1 MKFEAGNRVELLC
14 GGTEYFPALIAAI
27 ENARDEVYFETY
39 IYHDDETGHRITD
52 VLTAAAR
59 RKVQVRVTVD
69 GFGSAN
75 LAPSIRAKFDEAGVE
90 YVVFRPENYSWR
102 SGLAWFSRK
111 RLRRLHRKLVM
122 VDRKVAFCGGINV
135 LDDLNDPNHGALEA
149 PRFDFAA
156 RVEGPIVGPISAYM
170 LNQWLRLDLPHLIG
184 RRKELE
190 QAIETW
196 FTRREW
202 AQARPDGGGDIRVA
216 LVTRDNVRNRRSIER
231 AYLTAIKLAKT
242 EVVLCNAY
250 YFPGR
255 RFRKR
260 LVAAAKRGVR
270 VRLLLQGRPEY
281 PVQHYASQTLYAE
294 LLAAGIEIYEYTT
307 SFLHAKVGIVDDLW
321 ATVGSSN
328 IDPFSL
334 LLAREANLV
343 VRDAHFARVLREHVE
358 HAIAHES
365 EPVHAERL
373 LKTGLVGRMTNAV
386 SYAVLRFAVSLTGI
400 RGEY

>member
-1 MKFEAGNRVELLC
+1 MRFEAGNRVQLLC
-14 GGTEYFPALIAAI
+14 GGSEYFPALIAAI
-27 ENARDEVYFETY
+27 EGAREEVYLETY
-39 IYHDDETGHRITD
+39 IYHDDDTGRRVTEI
-52 VLTAAAR
+52 LCAAAR
-59 RKVQVRVTVD
+59 RGIVVRVSVD

-75 LAPSIRAKFDEAGVE
+75 LAPSLRESFDAAGVE
-90 YVVFRPENYSWR
+90 YVVFRPEHYSWR

-111 RLRRLHRKLVM
+111 RLRRLHRKLAM
-122 VDRKVAFCGGINV
+122 IDRKVAFCGGINV
-135 LDDLNDPNHGALEA
+135 LDDLHDPNHGPLEA

-170 LNQWLRLDLPHLIG
+170 LNQWLRLDW
-184 RRKELE
+184 RRLASQRGELE
-190 QAIETW
+190 EAIETW

-202 AQARPDGGGDIRVA
+202 AEARPDHGKIRVA
-216 LVTRDNVRNRRSIER
+216 LVTRDNVANRRSIER
-231 AYLTAIKLAKT
+231 AYLSAIKLARH
-242 EVVLCNAY
+242 EVLLCNAY

-255 RFRKR
+255 RFRKV
-260 LVAAAKRGVR
+260 LIAAAGRGVR

-294 LLAAGIEIYEYTT
+294 LLAAGIEISEYTT
-307 SFLHAKVGIVDDLW
+307 SFLHAKVGIVDDAW

-343 VRDAHFARVLREHVE
+343 VRDADFATQLRERVE
-358 HAIAHES
+358 HAIEHDA

-373 LKTGLVGRMTNAV
+373 AKSGFAGRLTNAI
-386 SYAVLRFAVSLTGI
+386 SYGVLRLAVSLTGI
-400 RGEY
+400 TGQY

>member
-1 MKFEAGNRVELLC
+1 MNFEAGNRVELLC
-14 GGTEYFPALIAAI
+14 GGAEYFPALIAAI
-27 ENARDEVYFETY
+27 EAAREEVYFETY

-52 VLTAAAR
+52 VLAAAAR
-59 RKVQVRVTVD
+59 REVQVRVTVD
-69 GFGSAN
+69 GFGSDN
-75 LAPSIRAKFDEAGVE
+75 LSAAIRAKFDEAGVE
-90 YVVFRPENYSWR
+90 YVVFRPEHYSWR
-102 SGLAWFSRK
+102 SGLGWFDRK

-170 LNQWLRLDLPHLIG
+170 LNQWLRLDLPNVLAN
-184 RRKELE
+184 RKELE
-190 QAIETW
+190 QAVETW
-196 FTRREW
+196 FSRREW
-202 AQARPDGGGDIRVA
+202 AKARPDGGEIRVA

-231 AYLTAIKLAKT
+231 AYLAAIKLAKT
-242 EVVLCNAY
+242 EVLLCNAY

-255 RFRKR
+255 RFRKM
-260 LVAAAKRGVR
+260 LIDAAKRGVR

-294 LLAAGIEIYEYTT
+294 LLAAGIEIHEYTT
-307 SFLHAKVGIVDDLW
+307 SFLHAKVGIVDDAW

-343 VRDAHFARVLREHVE
+343 VRDETFARLLRRHVE
-358 HAIAHES
+358 DAIAHES

-373 LKTGLVGRMTNAV
+373 LKTGLTGRITNAI

>member
-1 MKFEAGNRVELLC
+1 MNFEAGNRVELLS
-14 GGTEYFPALIAAI
+14 GGAEFFPSLIAAI
-27 ENARDEVYFETY
+27 DAARDEVYLETY
-39 IYHDDETGHRITD
+39 IYHDDDTGRRITD
-52 VLTAAAR
+52 VLAAAAR
-59 RKVQVRVTVD
+59 RGVAVHVSVD

-75 LAPSIRAKFDEAGVE
+75 LAKSISARFDEAGVQ

-111 RLRRLHRKLVM
+111 RLRRLHRKLALI
-122 VDRKVAFCGGINV
+122 DRKVAFCGGINI
-135 LDDLNDPNHGALEA
+135 LDDHNDPNHGPLES

-156 RVEGPIVGPISAYM
+156 RVEGPIVGRIAAYM
-170 LNQWLRLDLPHLIG
+170 INQWLRLDLPSAMEN
-184 RRKELE
+184 RAELE
-190 QAIETW
+190 KALEAW
-196 FTRREW
+196 VTRREW
-202 AQARPDGGGDIRVA
+202 AQVGPEGGHVRVA
-216 LVTRDNVRNRRSIER
+216 LVTRDNVGNRRSIER
-231 AYLTAIKLAKT
+231 AYLAAIKLAKHD
-242 EVVLCNAY
+242 VILCNAY

-255 RFRKR
+255 RFRKH

-294 LLAAGIEIYEYTT
+294 LLAAGIEIFEYTT
-307 SFLHAKVGIVDDLW
+307 SFLHAKVGIVDDAW

-343 VRDAHFARVLREHVE
+343 VRDRHFTSLLRAKVE
-358 HAIAHES
+358 DAIAHES

-373 LKTGLVGRMTNAV
+373 LKTGLVGRITNAI
-386 SYAVLRFAVSLTGI
+386 SYAVLRFAVALTGVT
-400 RGEY
+400 GQY

>member
-1 MKFEAGNRVELLC
+1 MNFEAGNRVELLC
-14 GGTEYFPALIAAI
+14 SGTEYFPALIAAI
-27 ENARDEVYFETY
+27 KAARDEIYLESY
-39 IYHDDETGHRITD
+39 IYQDDETGQRITD
-52 VLTAAAR
+52 ALTAAAR
-59 RKVQVRVTVD
+59 RNVKVRVTVD
-69 GFGSAN
+69 GFGSTN
-75 LAPSIRAKFDEAGVE
+75 LAGGIRTKFDEAGVE
-90 YVVFRPENYSWR
+90 YVVFRPEHYSWR
-102 SGLAWFSRK
+102 SGLAWFSRN

-122 VDRKVAFCGGINV
+122 IDRRVAFCGGINI
-135 LDDLNDPNHGALEA
+135 LDDLNDPNHGALKA

-170 LNQWLRLDLPHLIG
+170 LNQWLRLDLPNVIAH
-184 RRKELE
+184 RKELE
-190 QAIETW
+190 QAVETW
-196 FTRREW
+196 FSRREW
-202 AQARPDGGGDIRVA
+202 AKARPEGGDIRVA
-216 LVTRDNVRNRRSIER
+216 LVTRDNIRNRRSIER
-231 AYLTAIKLAKT
+231 AYLAAIKLAKS
-242 EVVLCNAY
+242 EVLLCNAY

-260 LVAAAKRGVR
+260 LIEAAKRGVR

-307 SFLHAKVGIVDDLW
+307 TFLHAKVGVVDDGW

-343 VRDAHFARVLREHVE
+343 VRDERFARLLRERVE

-365 EPVHAERL
+365 EPVHAEQL
-373 LKTGLVGRMTNAV
+373 LKTGFVGRITNAV
-386 SYAVLRFAVSLTGI
+386 SYGVLRLAVSLTGVS
-400 RGEY
+400 GQY